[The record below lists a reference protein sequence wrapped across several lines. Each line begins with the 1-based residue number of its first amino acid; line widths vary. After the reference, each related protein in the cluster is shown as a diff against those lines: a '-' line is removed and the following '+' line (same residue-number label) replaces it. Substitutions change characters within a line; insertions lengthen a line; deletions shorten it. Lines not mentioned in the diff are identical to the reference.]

1 MDNKERARASDWKQR
16 RRISLE
22 EKHENFI
29 AKVRKGGNASDQQAV
44 ASKVKMSGSEKL
56 KRT

>member
-1 MDNKERARASDWKQR
+1 M
-16 RRISLE
+16 E